1 MRDIHK
7 RWPYPKYLKDWIF
20 ENTDYKTRFTT
31 KRARFVSCIEIYDG
45 VPVKRIFAYL
55 SKTKK
60 LRKKDMMVKEV
71 ARVLERKTYIGMV
84 TNHYLSGVKYVFW
97 DEPDHF
103 DHYDVNWTFYEKNM
117 TNYQDILDRY
127 DLRYTGWEQYKGTL
141 DFVDYLEL
149 YLKYPKI
156 ELLSKAGLGKWIKYL
171 RYLDMSKKSLAEIFK
186 IKPDCVPLLKDPYF
200 DFTDLMNCRRT
211 GYSNL
216 SLLKSYEGLNRI
228 KRDLQGRYR
237 QEFIQ
242 NDQIME
248 ILGRRKTLEY
258 VNAQQYHL
266 SRGYYRFY
274 LDDYIDYLKALAILG
289 GLNDPKAIYPEDFQT
304 THNTATLK
312 IKEEKDGILDKQILE
327 KFDKFKKYE
336 YRKDGLFIVPVKESK
351 ELYQES
357 AVLGHCVRNYAESV
371 AVGLTEILFIR
382 KENEPDLPYYTLEL
396 KGTRVI
402 QVRGQKNKLPEQDV
416 DQFVDSWAKKFR
428 FTRQAMTY

>member
-71 ARVLERKTYIGMV
+71 ARVLERKAYIGMV
-84 TNHYLSGVKYVFW
+84 TNHYLSGVKYVYW

-171 RYLDMSKKSLAEIFK
+171 RYLDMSKKSLAGIFK
-186 IKPDCVPLLKDPYF
+186 IKPECVPLLKEQYF
-200 DFTDLMNCRRT
+200 DFTDLMNCRKT
-211 GYSNL
+211 GYT
-216 SLLKSYEGLNRI
+216 SLAMLKSYEGLNRI
-228 KRDLQGRYR
+228 KRDLQARYR
-237 QEFIQ
+237 EDQYQ
-242 NDQIME
+242 NEQIKD
-248 ILGRRKTLEY
+248 ILGRKKTLEY
-258 VNAQQYHL
+258 VSTHRQL
-266 SRGYYRFY
+266 SRGYYHFY
-274 LDDYIDYLKALAILG
+274 LNDYIDYLKALAILG
-289 GLNDPKAIYPEDFQT
+289 GLNDPKALYPQDFEME
-304 THNTATLK
+304 HNRVTAK
-312 IKEEKDGILDKQILE
+312 VEKEKDEIFDKKILE
-327 KFDKFKKYE
+327 QFKKFQKYE
-336 YRKDGLFIVPVKESK
+336 YKKDGLFIVPVKESK

-357 AVLGHCVRNYAESV
+357 AALGHCVRTYTENVAE
-371 AVGLTEILFIR
+371 GLTEILFIR
-382 KENEPDLPYYTLEL
+382 KEEAPDIPYYTLEL
-396 KGTRVI
+396 KGNRVI
-402 QVRGQKNKLPEQDV
+402 QVRGNRNRLPEEDV
-416 DQFVDSWAKKFR
+416 DLFVQSWANKFR
-428 FTRQAMTY
+428 FTRQVMNY